1 MLDVVQGKL
10 SDANARIV
18 QLEDKLRMAE
28 KGLVVSQQKKTPDD
42 QKMVMHS
49 IFRNLI
55 SPFPSPFSV

>member
-28 KGLVVSQQKKTPDD
+28 KGLVVSQPKN
-42 QKMVMHS
+42 S
-49 IFRNLI
+49 
-55 SPFPSPFSV
+55 